1 MNSKMISFIFI
12 TVTILGV
19 TAATAKDVY
28 ENEKTDWYIMCN
40 YWYLKCQTLHLFC
53 DLFAAYCP
61 HSTPAAPASSVP
73 TNPPAAPASS
83 GNDHVLPPTPA

>member
-1 MNSKMISFIFI
+1 
-12 TVTILGV
+12 
-19 TAATAKDVY
+19 
-28 ENEKTDWYIMCN
+28 
-40 YWYLKCQTLHLFC
+40 TLHLFC